1 MENINQIFVTKAS
14 GEAAPFSET
23 KLRSSMKRAG
33 ATKEQINEI
42 VQKISKSLYPGI
54 TTRKIY
60 SIAFNLLRGSSRP
73 VAARY
78 HLKKGLMELGPSGF
92 PFEKFIAE
100 VLKYQGYHA
109 KIGEIIKGKC
119 VNHEIDIIAAKN
131 EQYFMIECKYHN
143 LPGTVCNVKI
153 PLYIHSRFK
162 DIEFSVQSLPQNV
175 KSFNQGW
182 LVTNTSF
189 THDAIQYGNCA
200 GLRLLGWNYPKDNN
214 LRSQIDSLGL
224 YPITCLTSL
233 SKAEKQ
239 ILLNKK
245 IVLCQEIT
253 HDENILINAGIKPGR
268 IKNIMEEA
276 TTICNMLK
284 KNNRNG

>member
-1 MENINQIFVTKAS
+1 MENTNRIFVTKAS

-33 ATKEQINEI
+33 ATKEQMNEI
-42 VQKISKSLYPGI
+42 VQKISESLYPGI

-60 SIAFNLLRGSSRP
+60 GIAFSILKGSSRP

-92 PFEKFIAE
+92 PFEKFIGE
-100 VLKYQGYHA
+100 VLKYQGYHT
-109 KIGEIIKGKC
+109 KIGEIVKGKC
-119 VNHEIDIIAAKN
+119 VNHEIDIIAAKD

-143 LPGTVCNVKI
+143 LAGTVCNVKI

-189 THDAIQYGNCA
+189 TRDAIQYGNCA
-200 GLRLLGWNYPKDNN
+200 GLKLLGWNYPKDNN

-224 YPITCLTSL
+224 YPITCLTTLTKS
-233 SKAEKQ
+233 EKQ
-239 ILLNKK
+239 TLLDKK
-245 IVLCQEIT
+245 IVLCQEIA
-253 HDENILINAGIKPGR
+253 HDENILLNAGIKPAR
-268 IKNIMEEA
+268 IKSIMEEVMM
-276 TTICNMLK
+276 ICSTFK
-284 KNNRNG
+284 KK